1 MGISVRSKEFSA
13 GSPLDFAQLN
23 DMVKDII
30 QLANSI
36 TVIDAGNAS
45 AANNNN
51 TGDVA
56 VKTTSTVLASNYYVS
71 LVPVLSKTKF
81 GAEYTVPFER
91 IETNGTR
98 TKVSFVNPPR
108 VVCTA
113 RSGAWGSGLALVNM
127 AGDPTTDGFKI
138 RVGSINRTTDA
149 NIVLE
154 YFAVGVLKA

>member
-36 TVIDAGNAS
+36 TVIDAGNGS
-45 AANNNN
+45 AGNQGEN
-51 TGDVA
+51 VA
-56 VKTTSTVLASNYYVS
+56 VKTNSTVLASNYFIS

-91 IETNGTR
+91 LDGTNR
-98 TKVSFVNPPR
+98 TKVSFVSPPR

-113 RSGAWGSGLALVNM
+113 RTGAWGSGLAIVNM
-127 AGDPTTDGFKI
+127 AGDPTTDGFRV
-138 RVGSINRTTDA
+138 RVGSVNRTTDA